1 MENAPDG
8 HVGAGDGGQLD
19 GAGETLI
26 TLGIVVLQAD
36 LKLNGLVEVTL
47 LLIERVVEKVL
58 DILAHSGCKR
68 QEQLVARSC
77 S

>member
-8 HVGAGDGGQLD
+8 HVGAGDSRQLD
-19 GAGETLI
+19 GAGETLV
-26 TLGIVVLQAD
+26 TLGVVVLQAD

-58 DILAHSGCKR
+58 DILAHSGCNETR
-68 QEQLVARSC
+68 AVSG
-77 S
+77 

>member
-1 MENAPDG
+1 MGNAPDG
-8 HVGAGDGGQLD
+8 HVGAGNAGQLD
-19 GAGETLI
+19 GARETLI

-58 DILAHSGCKR
+58 DILAHSGCNEK
-68 QEQLVARSC
+68 S